1 MNALTK
7 ILSKLRHIL
16 LNIIE
21 INTEWERVRNDQGVS
36 PENRRKRNVPTAEIF
51 SNLPR
56 DEINQICVASI
67 GGAVSDYLLES
78 GREDTL
84 TKFKQIF
91 CKCISGV
98 LRVSNVYKKKKWI
111 KCMNCPLDPVIN
123 KYTLQVLNR
132 HFNECLQGKF
142 KTILAANQD
151 EWQICRGVFGKTK
164 EFWEL
169 DSGFYFEGQCPAVE
183 ERVINSIKTYLT
195 SGSWSTIERQTLLP
209 PSYIDESYG
218 ALETSNPCMESLS
231 EIENRGN
238 LTWDEVEELRLR
250 KDNSYYECS
259 NSLPRSTR
267 SPNNVNLGQSDNEDN
282 GAGSS
287 TQSPIK
293 LSKLALLKGE
303 NNKLEANDLFFF
315 EILIN
320 SQIREFV
327 TLAEKLENFIFNL
340 QNTFERAK
348 LEREFINIKDFKLAL
363 KDNNINKII
372 FLNITH
378 TMILKRGEVFYKAIP
393 VRFCRLNL
401 CLGLEKSHAWN
412 VYINEIDHES
422 GDYKYCKKIS
432 FVNKFKTCEELGKN
446 PKCSFASIE
455 DDECIFV
462 RKGFIDKYRVSNNKG
477 FSTEG
482 NELMENIGE
491 DIITYNNIVLY
502 PTNEM
507 EGNFKRI
514 YKFHITKEQIACA
527 THLIN
532 IGGMHLF
539 NIYILK
545 STHLTSSLL
554 LSAGIS
560 MFWLTFFAVRLINCI
575 YGMAEKRLERAE
587 RKNLE
592 YLRKEKLKM
601 RKLKDSQKDI
611 ILE

>member
-1 MNALTK
+1 MRTITLLLTSIIGSHGEKVVTSRLGNFFQGEEVQFFNNEVVEFHINNIGNVQKKILDSITEKLSEEKIRKLLDKNAIDKIQFAGGYFQESGGAQLQVNALTK

-218 ALETSNPCMESLS
+218 ALETSNPCMDSLS

-238 LTWDEVEELRLR
+238 LTWEEIEELRL
-250 KDNSYYECS
+250 
-259 NSLPRSTR
+259 
-267 SPNNVNLGQSDNEDN
+267 
-282 GAGSS
+282 
-287 TQSPIK
+287 
-293 LSKLALLKGE
+293 
-303 NNKLEANDLFFF
+303 
-315 EILIN
+315 
-320 SQIREFV
+320 
-327 TLAEKLENFIFNL
+327 
-340 QNTFERAK
+340 
-348 LEREFINIKDFKLAL
+348 
-363 KDNNINKII
+363 
-372 FLNITH
+372 
-378 TMILKRGEVFYKAIP
+378 
-393 VRFCRLNL
+393 
-401 CLGLEKSHAWN
+401 
-412 VYINEIDHES
+412 
-422 GDYKYCKKIS
+422 
-432 FVNKFKTCEELGKN
+432 
-446 PKCSFASIE
+446 
-455 DDECIFV
+455 
-462 RKGFIDKYRVSNNKG
+462 
-477 FSTEG
+477 
-482 NELMENIGE
+482 
-491 DIITYNNIVLY
+491 
-502 PTNEM
+502 
-507 EGNFKRI
+507 
-514 YKFHITKEQIACA
+514 
-527 THLIN
+527 
-532 IGGMHLF
+532 
-539 NIYILK
+539 
-545 STHLTSSLL
+545 
-554 LSAGIS
+554 
-560 MFWLTFFAVRLINCI
+560 
-575 YGMAEKRLERAE
+575 
-587 RKNLE
+587 
-592 YLRKEKLKM
+592 
-601 RKLKDSQKDI
+601 
-611 ILE
+611 

>member
-1 MNALTK
+1 MAGYKSESTPPPSPSIIKASVTFLHPSRPSASLNKCCQLLQTKYATVNMRTITLLLTSIIGSHGEKVVTSRLGNFFQGEEVQFFNNEVVEFHINNIGNVQKKILDSITEKLSEEKIRKLLDKNAIDKIQFAGGYFQESGGAQLQVNALTK

-259 NSLPRSTR
+259 SSLPRSTR

-315 EILIN
+315 EIFIN

-348 LEREFINIKDFKLAL
+348 LEREFINIKDFKFAL

-378 TMILKRGEVFYKAIP
+378 TP
-393 VRFCRLNL
+393 
-401 CLGLEKSHAWN
+401 
-412 VYINEIDHES
+412 
-422 GDYKYCKKIS
+422 
-432 FVNKFKTCEELGKN
+432 
-446 PKCSFASIE
+446 
-455 DDECIFV
+455 
-462 RKGFIDKYRVSNNKG
+462 
-477 FSTEG
+477 
-482 NELMENIGE
+482 
-491 DIITYNNIVLY
+491 
-502 PTNEM
+502 
-507 EGNFKRI
+507 
-514 YKFHITKEQIACA
+514 
-527 THLIN
+527 
-532 IGGMHLF
+532 
-539 NIYILK
+539 
-545 STHLTSSLL
+545 
-554 LSAGIS
+554 
-560 MFWLTFFAVRLINCI
+560 
-575 YGMAEKRLERAE
+575 
-587 RKNLE
+587 
-592 YLRKEKLKM
+592 
-601 RKLKDSQKDI
+601 
-611 ILE
+611 